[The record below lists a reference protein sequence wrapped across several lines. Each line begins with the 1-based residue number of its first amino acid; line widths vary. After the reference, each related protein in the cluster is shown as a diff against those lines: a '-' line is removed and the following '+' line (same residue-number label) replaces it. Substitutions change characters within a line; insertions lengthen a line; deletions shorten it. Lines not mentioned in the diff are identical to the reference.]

1 MRATQNQQV
10 IALFGGECITPSFRG
25 RRSAP
30 QFSKQTSRR
39 VAVVVGALLI
49 GFATAATAIS
59 VTRHRI
65 ATDEIS
71 QSMPAN
77 LMVAPG
83 LAGYEA
89 AIY

>member
-10 IALFGGECITPSFRG
+10 IALFGGECITPSCRG

-30 QFSKQTSRR
+30 QFTMQTSRR

-49 GFATAATAIS
+49 GFATAATAIT
-59 VTRHRI
+59 VKHHRTT
-65 ATDEIS
+65 ADEFNHSI
-71 QSMPAN
+71 PAN
-77 LMVAPG
+77 MMVAPG
-83 LAGYEA
+83 SVGFEA

>member
-1 MRATQNQQV
+1 MRATQDQQV
-10 IALFGGECITPSFRG
+10 IGLFGGECITPNCRG

-49 GFATAATAIS
+49 GFATAATAIT
-59 VTRHRI
+59 VKRHQI
-65 ATDEIS
+65 ATDEFS
-71 QSMPAN
+71 QSIPAN
-77 LMVAPG
+77 MMIAPG
-83 LAGYEA
+83 SAGFEA